1 MVRPTL
7 TTRLFIFVG
16 ISVLLAGCQK
26 PPESLVDD
34 LKEPD
39 QTSSLAAGSEQ
50 NTGTT
55 TVADSI
61 VTQVDI
67 SADANPQQV
76 VKRFLRALQEGDEQ
90 VVGGLLTTQAR
101 QATQQHNLVVRPP
114 GTESATFQ
122 IGTAEEVD
130 GGAYVNCVWTESVG
144 GGVSESFEII
154 WVLRNQSDGWRIVG
168 MATQVIPN
176 ERPTFLNFEEPAEML
191 SKWRKIDDTMSG
203 RPSTGTRT
211 ASDPRDRLRR

>member
-1 MVRPTL
+1 MARHTFHRTL
-7 TTRLFIFVG
+7 SLFIGVG
-16 ISVLLAGCQK
+16 VLLSGCQK

-39 QTSSLAAGSEQ
+39 QPGSTADGNQDAGS
-50 NTGTT
+50 T
-55 TVADSI
+55 TVAESI
-61 VTQVDI
+61 VAQVDI
-67 SADANPQQV
+67 SPDANPQQV
-76 VKRFLRALQEGDEQ
+76 VKRFLRALQDGDEQ

-144 GGVSESFEII
+144 GGVTESFEII
-154 WVLRNQSDGWRIVG
+154 WVLRNQNDGWRIVG

-176 ERPTFLNFEEPAEML
+176 ERPTFLNFEEPVEML
-191 SKWRKIDDTMSG
+191 SKWRKIDDTLTD
-203 RPSTGTRT
+203 RPSPGTRT
-211 ASDPRDRLRR
+211 AGDLNDRLRR